1 MPLKT
6 KISAKESNGSLR
18 EGTSLYFL
26 PVFLLLRCP
35 HRQEGGKKKR
45 SFTCWVPEAGLG
57 GQVQRQRVARERQRQ
72 HQRVGQLPE
81 EADGYEGVARAAQGG
96 HLSGWV
102 HRRRKEKGG
111 KGGEKGKSLVKERDS
126 LEKEWQ
132 EGKQG

>member
-1 MPLKT
+1 MPLRT

-18 EGTSLYFL
+18 GGTSLYFL
-26 PVFLLLRCP
+26 PAFHFLRYP
-35 HRQEGGKKKR
+35 HTWGLKKKR

-57 GQVQRQRVARERQRQ
+57 GQVQGQRVARERQRQ

>member
-57 GQVQRQRVARERQRQ
+57 GQVQGQRVARERQRQ

-81 EADGYEGVARAAQGG
+81 EADGNEGVARAAQGR
-96 HLSGWV
+96 HLRGAC
-102 HRRRKEKGG
+102 KEKGKGG
-111 KGGEKGKSLVKERDS
+111 KGGKAERKKGTA
-126 LEKEWQ
+126 
-132 EGKQG
+132 